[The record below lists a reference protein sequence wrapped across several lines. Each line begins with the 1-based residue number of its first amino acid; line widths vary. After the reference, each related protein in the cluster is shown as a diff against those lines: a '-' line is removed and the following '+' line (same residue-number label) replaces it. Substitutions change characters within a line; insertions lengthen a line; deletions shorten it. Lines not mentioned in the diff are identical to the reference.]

1 MLVKLSKLAPRIG
14 SLAILLATLAVV
26 GAAWAGPPTDAVKA
40 RQTELFKLLEK
51 PSDDANQKKVAA
63 LLDELL
69 DYDRLAEATLGSEWA
84 TLKPEQRTEFAGL
97 LKQLV
102 RKAYEKNLR
111 KILAYN
117 VEYVGEAPAGEKTFL
132 VKTLAKHKTDAR
144 EEPIS
149 VDFKLS
155 ERVAGKWLVVD
166 IVTEEVSLVESYRSQ
181 FVKIVK
187 KDGFA
192 ALITKMKDKL
202 AKGDV

>member
-1 MLVKLSKLAPRIG
+1 VKLSKFANRIG
-14 SLAILLATLAVV
+14 SLAILLATLVLANV
-26 GAAWAGPPTDAVKA
+26 AWAGPPTDAVKA

-51 PSDDANQKKVAA
+51 PSDDASQKKIAA

-117 VEYVGEAPAGEKTFL
+117 VEYVGESPSGEKSFV

-144 EEPIS
+144 EEPIA

-155 ERVAGKWLVVD
+155 ERAAGKWLVVD
-166 IVTEEVSLVESYRSQ
+166 IITEEVSLVESYRSQ

-192 ALITKMKDKL
+192 ALIAKMKDKL

>member
-1 MLVKLSKLAPRIG
+1 MKLSKFANRIG
-14 SLAILLATLAVV
+14 SLAILLATLVLANV
-26 GAAWAGPPTDAVKA
+26 AWAGPPTDAVKA

-51 PSDDANQKKVAA
+51 PSDDASQKKIAA

-117 VEYVGEAPAGEKTFL
+117 VEYVGESPSGEKSFV

-144 EEPIS
+144 EEPIA

-155 ERVAGKWLVVD
+155 ERAAGKWLVVD
-166 IVTEEVSLVESYRSQ
+166 IITEEVSLVESYRSQ

-192 ALITKMKDKL
+192 ALIAKMKDKL